1 MKLCAFLALITTF
14 TLTTVLPVE
23 AKGDS
28 SGITPATKKKAR
40 TKTTTKKKKNGK
52 IRKTKQLTET
62 EGRELLEK
70 LNIAPEKYQ
79 ETLLQV
85 AGEPDKVQVLAALL
99 AVGADTTKAN
109 QKGETP
115 LSIALDVGNA
125 PAIRLFIQ
133 SKVAKVDE
141 WNPLERAAVTGNT
154 KKVLNLVKQ
163 GADIFE
169 IGKSGFSAVH
179 LAAAA
184 WHLKC
189 VEAML
194 RAPGIK
200 EKAEALLKAPETNK
214 TSRTHRLALRAA
226 TGENFQEEEGMYGT
240 TQIGRSALQ
249 GSITE
254 FNLTLAA
261 PGLNLDGFFVGPEVG
276 DSLVNVRV
284 NIVRDLVGHHWLTN
298 SPYRNSIIHCL
309 LKYSPGPLPPLHKA
323 VISGNAKEVRMLL
336 KKGADINARP
346 QACSPESAT
355 NTKSSTSNVLQ
366 FETVLQYAI
375 WANDYECVRMILD
388 AKPDVSDP
396 ELFTETLGDYKID
409 DRIFE
414 ALLAAGV
421 DPNYTEPDAKE
432 TYALYRW
439 SSGDVHVKKLR
450 ALVNHPKFDTSKLP
464 PFVVAVLKNDLEQIQ
479 AQVKAGADVN
489 ANFKGRTPI
498 GMALGLGNLDAFKCM
513 LHSPRGGEKKQ
524 VLLNMACEANQ
535 PEFVKLLLAL
545 PGIDVNG
552 DVDGYCAIHRACD
565 GNSVECLKLLLA
577 MPGIDVNKR
586 IGGNYF
592 HKRTPLQCA
601 ESGAGGPHHEC
612 IRLLREAGATQ

>member
-28 SGITPATKKKAR
+28 SGITSATKKKAR
-40 TKTTTKKKKNGK
+40 TKTTTKKKNGK
-52 IRKTKQLTET
+52 IRKTKLLTET

-109 QKGETP
+109 QEGETP

-154 KKVLNLVKQ
+154 KKVLKLVKQ

-200 EKAEALLKAPETNK
+200 EKAEALLKAPETDK

-240 TQIGRSALQ
+240 TQIGRSALK

-261 PGLNLDGFFVGPEVG
+261 PGLNLDEPFVSVEG
-276 DSLVNVRV
+276 DLTGNVRV
-284 NIVRDLVGHHWLTN
+284 SIVRDLVGHHWLTN

-323 VISGNAKEVRMLL
+323 VISGNTKEVRMLL

-355 NTKSSTSNVLQ
+355 NTKSSPYSRLQ

-396 ELFTETLGDYKID
+396 KLFTKTLDDYSID

-489 ANFKGRTPI
+489 AEFKGRTPI
-498 GMALGLGNLDAFKCM
+498 GMALGLENLDAFKCM
-513 LHSPRGGEKKQ
+513 LHSPRGGEEKQ

-552 DVDGYCAIHRACD
+552 
-565 GNSVECLKLLLA
+565 E
-577 MPGIDVNKR
+577 VNKF
-586 IGGNYF
+586 GS
-592 HKRTPLQCA
+592 KRTPLQCA

>member
-28 SGITPATKKKAR
+28 SGITSATKKKAR
-40 TKTTTKKKKNGK
+40 TKTTTKKKNGK
-52 IRKTKQLTET
+52 IQKTKLLTET

-109 QKGETP
+109 QEGETP

-154 KKVLNLVKQ
+154 KKVLKLVKQ

-194 RAPGIK
+194 RAPEIK
-200 EKAEALLKAPETNK
+200 EKAEALLKAPETDK
-214 TSRTHRLALRAA
+214 TSRTHQLALRAA
-226 TGENFQEEEGMYGT
+226 TGENFQKRGGGHGKT
-240 TQIGRSALQ
+240 LIGSSTLA

-254 FNLTLAA
+254 FNLSLAA
-261 PGLNLDGFFVGPEVG
+261 PGLNLDESFVEPEET
-276 DSLVNVRV
+276 DFEENVRV
-284 NIVRDLVGHHWLTN
+284 SIVGDLVWGDRFRK
-298 SPYRNSIIHCL
+298 SPYWNSKIHCL

-323 VISGNAKEVRMLL
+323 VISGNTEEVRMLL

-355 NTKSSTSNVLQ
+355 NTKSSPYSRLQ

-396 ELFTETLGDYKID
+396 KLFTTTLNDDRID

-432 TYALYRW
+432 TYVISRW
-439 SSGDVHVKKLR
+439 ASAKRLR

-489 ANFKGRTPI
+489 AEFKYKTPMEI
-498 GMALGLGNLDAFKCM
+498 ALDMENLDAFKCM

-552 DVDGYCAIHRACD
+552 
-565 GNSVECLKLLLA
+565 E
-577 MPGIDVNKR
+577 VNKF
-586 IGGNYF
+586 GS
-592 HKRTPLQCA
+592 KRTPLQCA

>member
-1 MKLCAFLALITTF
+1 MKLCAFLVLITTF

-28 SGITPATKKKAR
+28 SGITSATKKKAR

-52 IRKTKQLTET
+52 IQKTKLLTET

-99 AVGADTTKAN
+99 AAGADTTKAN
-109 QKGETP
+109 QEGETP

-154 KKVLNLVKQ
+154 KKVLKLVKQ

-200 EKAEALLKAPETNK
+200 EKAEALLKAPETDK

-226 TGENFQEEEGMYGT
+226 TGENFQKRRGMHGKI
-240 TQIGRSALQ
+240 QIESSTLA

-254 FNLTLAA
+254 FNLSLAA
-261 PGLNLDGFFVGPEVG
+261 PGLNLDEPIVGREET
-276 DSLVNVRV
+276 DFEENVRV
-284 NIVRDLVGHHWLTN
+284 NIVKNLVGHYQ
-298 SPYRNSIIHCL
+298 SPYRNSMIHCL

-323 VISGNAKEVRMLL
+323 VISGNTKEVRMLL

-355 NTKSSTSNVLQ
+355 NTKSSASSLLQ
-366 FETVLQYAI
+366 FKTVLQYAI
-375 WANDYECVRMILD
+375 CANDYECVRMILD

-396 ELFTETLGDYKID
+396 KLFTKTLDDNKID

-421 DPNYTEPDAKE
+421 DPNYTEPDEKE
-432 TYALYRW
+432 TYAISRW
-439 SSGDVHVKKLR
+439 DGVHVKKLR

-464 PFVVAVLKNDLEQIQ
+464 PLVVAVLKNDLEQIQ

-489 ANFKGRTPI
+489 AEFKGKTPI
-498 GMALGLGNLDAFKCM
+498 GIALDLGNLDAFKCM

-524 VLLNMACEANQ
+524 VLLNMSCETNQ

-552 DVDGYCAIHRACD
+552 EVDGHCAIHRACYE
-565 GNSVECLKLLLA
+565 NSVECLKLLLA

-601 ESGAGGPHHEC
+601 ESRPSGPLHEC

>member
-28 SGITPATKKKAR
+28 SGITSATKKKAR
-40 TKTTTKKKKNGK
+40 TKTTTKKKNGK
-52 IRKTKQLTET
+52 IQKTKLLTET

-99 AVGADTTKAN
+99 AAGADTTKAN
-109 QKGETP
+109 QNDETP

-154 KKVLNLVKQ
+154 KKVLKLVKQ

-200 EKAEALLKAPETNK
+200 EKAEALLKAPETDK
-214 TSRTHRLALRAA
+214 TSRTHQLALRAA
-226 TGENFQEEEGMYGT
+226 TGENFQKRGGMHGT
-240 TQIGRSALQ
+240 TQIGRSTLA

-261 PGLNLDGFFVGPEVG
+261 PGLNLDESFVGPEEN
-276 DSLVNVRV
+276 DLQENVRV
-284 NIVRDLVGHHWLTN
+284 SIVEDMVGDDRFRK
-298 SPYRNSIIHCL
+298 SPYRNSMIHCL

-323 VISGNAKEVRMLL
+323 VISGNTKEVRMLL

-346 QACSPESAT
+346 QACSPESTT
-355 NTKSSTSNVLQ
+355 NTKSSTSSRLQ

-396 ELFTETLGDYKID
+396 KLFTKTLDDNSID

-421 DPNYTEPDAKE
+421 DPNYKEPDAKE
-432 TYALYRW
+432 TYVISRW
-439 SSGDVHVKKLR
+439 GGVHVKRLR

-464 PFVVAVLKNDLEQIQ
+464 PLVVAVLKNDLEQIQ
-479 AQVKAGADVN
+479 AQVKAGADVS
-489 ANFKGRTPI
+489 AEFKRRTPI
-498 GMALGLGNLDAFKCM
+498 GIALDMENLDAFKCM

-524 VLLNMACEANQ
+524 VLLNMACKDNQ

-552 DVDGYCAIHRACD
+552 EVDQLCAIHHACYE
-565 GNSVECLKLLLA
+565 NSVECLKLLLA

-586 IGGNYF
+586 TGSYDDYY
-592 HKRTPLQCA
+592 KRTPLQCA
-601 ESGAGGPHHEC
+601 KSGAGGPRHEC

>member
-28 SGITPATKKKAR
+28 SGITSATKKKAR
-40 TKTTTKKKKNGK
+40 TKTTTKKKNGK
-52 IRKTKQLTET
+52 IQKTKLLTET

-109 QKGETP
+109 QEGETP

-141 WNPLERAAVTGNT
+141 WNPLERAAVTGDT
-154 KKVLNLVKQ
+154 KKVLKLVKQ

-200 EKAEALLKAPETNK
+200 EKAEALLKAPETDK
-214 TSRTHRLALRAA
+214 TSRTHQLALRAA
-226 TGENFQEEEGMYGT
+226 TGENFQKRGGAHGN
-240 TQIGRSALQ
+240 TQIESSTLA

-261 PGLNLDGFFVGPEVG
+261 PGLNLDESFVGREEN
-276 DSLVNVRV
+276 DLQENVRV
-284 NIVRDLVGHHWLTN
+284 NIVENLVGDDRFRK
-298 SPYRNSIIHCL
+298 SPYRNSMIHCF

-355 NTKSSTSNVLQ
+355 NTKSSPYSRLQ
-366 FETVLQYAI
+366 FKTVLQYAI
-375 WANDYECVRMILD
+375 CANDYECVRMILD

-396 ELFTETLGDYKID
+396 KLFTKTLDDNSID

-432 TYALYRW
+432 TYVISRW
-439 SSGDVHVKKLR
+439 ASAKRLR

-489 ANFKGRTPI
+489 AEFKKRTPI
-498 GMALGLGNLDAFKCM
+498 GMALDLENLDAFKCM

-524 VLLNMACEANQ
+524 VLLNMACKANQ

-552 DVDGYCAIHRACD
+552 EVDGHCAIHRACYE
-565 GNSVECLKLLLA
+565 NSVECLKLLLA

-601 ESGAGGPHHEC
+601 ESRPSGPLHEC

>member
-1 MKLCAFLALITTF
+1 MKLGAFLALITTF

-28 SGITPATKKKAR
+28 SGITSATKKKAR
-40 TKTTTKKKKNGK
+40 TKTTTKKKNGK
-52 IRKTKQLTET
+52 IQKTKLLTET

-109 QKGETP
+109 QNDETP

-141 WNPLERAAVTGNT
+141 WNPLERAAVTGNA
-154 KKVLNLVKQ
+154 KKVLKLVKQ

-200 EKAEALLKAPETNK
+200 EKAEALLKAPETDK
-214 TSRTHRLALRAA
+214 TSRTHQVALRAA
-226 TGENFQEEEGMYGT
+226 TGENFQKRGGGHGK
-240 TQIGRSALQ
+240 TQIGSSTLA

-254 FNLTLAA
+254 FNLSLAA
-261 PGLNLDGFFVGPEVG
+261 PGLNLDESFVEPEET
-276 DSLVNVRV
+276 DFKENVRV
-284 NIVRDLVGHHWLTN
+284 SIVGDLVWGDRFRK
-298 SPYRNSIIHCL
+298 SPYWNSKIHCL

-323 VISGNAKEVRMLL
+323 VISGNTKEVRMLL

-355 NTKSSTSNVLQ
+355 NTKSSPYSRLQ

-396 ELFTETLGDYKID
+396 KLFTTTLNDDRID

-432 TYALYRW
+432 TYVISRW
-439 SSGDVHVKKLR
+439 ASAKRLR

-464 PFVVAVLKNDLEQIQ
+464 PLVVAVLKNDLEQIQ
-479 AQVKAGADVN
+479 AQVKAGANVN
-489 ANFKGRTPI
+489 AEFKYKTPMEI
-498 GMALGLGNLDAFKCM
+498 ALDMENLDAFKCM

-552 DVDGYCAIHRACD
+552 
-565 GNSVECLKLLLA
+565 E
-577 MPGIDVNKR
+577 VNKF
-586 IGGNYF
+586 GS
-592 HKRTPLQCA
+592 KRTPLQCA

>member
-52 IRKTKQLTET
+52 IQKTKQLTET

-85 AGEPDKVQVLAALL
+85 AGEPDKVQVLEALL

-109 QKGETP
+109 QEGKTP

-141 WNPLERAAVTGNT
+141 WNPLERAAVKGDT
-154 KKVLNLVKQ
+154 KKVLKLVKQ

-200 EKAEALLKAPETNK
+200 EKAEALLKAPETDE
-214 TSRTHRLALRAA
+214 TSQTHQLALRAA
-226 TGENFQEEEGMYGT
+226 TGENFQKRGGGHGK
-240 TQIGRSALQ
+240 TQIGSSTLA

-254 FNLTLAA
+254 FNLSLAA
-261 PGLNLDGFFVGPEVG
+261 PGLNLDESFVEPEET
-276 DSLVNVRV
+276 DFKENVRV
-284 NIVRDLVGHHWLTN
+284 SIVRDLVWGDRFRK
-298 SPYRNSIIHCL
+298 SPYWNSKIHCL

-323 VISGNAKEVRMLL
+323 VISGNTKEVRMLL

-355 NTKSSTSNVLQ
+355 NTKVSPYSRLQ

-396 ELFTETLGDYKID
+396 KLFTTTLNDNSID

-421 DPNYTEPDAKE
+421 DPNYKEPDAKE
-432 TYALYRW
+432 TYVISRW
-439 SSGDVHVKKLR
+439 GNVKRLR

-464 PFVVAVLKNDLEQIQ
+464 PLVVAVLKNDLEQIQ

-489 ANFKGRTPI
+489 AEFKYKTPMGI
-498 GMALGLGNLDAFKCM
+498 ALDMENLDAFKCM

-552 DVDGYCAIHRACD
+552 
-565 GNSVECLKLLLA
+565 E
-577 MPGIDVNKR
+577 VNKF
-586 IGGNYF
+586 GS
-592 HKRTPLQCA
+592 KRTPLQCA
-601 ESGAGGPHHEC
+601 ETGAGGPHHEC
-612 IRLLREAGATQ
+612 IRLLREAGATR